1 MPSAQSYTL
10 AAYDIGTAGATLSGQ
25 YSAATTAPSEVGFEF
40 GTSPSLG
47 QKVTA
52 STTSGTSGYFTKT
65 ISGLN
70 QNTTYYARA
79 YVVVNGTED
88 YASQSQSF
96 FGETIEFTTLGA
108 EPALARNWA
117 ELPAARTLANYEV
130 AAHESLPS
138 NSKLRNYSFGFDKAK
153 HCALWVAYPLHSCYL
168 GSTSRT
174 DAFDYDPYCIDNS
187 YEAYISKNAYYPQGS
202 DTYSH
207 SRGHQLPSADRTV
220 SVEDNYTTFYATNMT
235 PQLQALNGG
244 AWMNLED
251 DIRKN
256 MICSDTLY
264 VVTGA
269 HFDGSQG
276 YAYDSKG
283 TGKACAVP
291 THYYKVLLRTKS
303 GNSGKRVQE
312 CSTSELQ
319 CIGYWVEH
327 SGSATVQTKSV
338 AEIEALTGFTFFTNV
353 PNAPKSSK
361 EWSY

>member
-1 MPSAQSYTL
+1 M
-10 AAYDIGTAGATLSGQ
+10 AAYNIGTAGATLSGQ

-47 QKVTA
+47 QKATA
-52 STTSGTSGYFTKT
+52 STPSGTSGSFEKA

-79 YVVVNGTED
+79 YVVVKGTGD

-96 FGETIEFTTLGA
+96 FGETVEFTTLKPA
-108 EPALARNWA
+108 QEPALARSWA
-117 ELPAARTLANYEV
+117 ELPAARTIANYEV
-130 AAHESLPS
+130 AAHASLPS
-138 NSKLRNYSFGFDKAK
+138 NSKLRNYSFGFDKEK

-174 DAFDYDPYCIDNS
+174 DAFDYDPDCIDNS
-187 YEAYISKNAYYPQGS
+187 YEANIGNYAYYPKNGE
-202 DTYSH
+202 TYSH
-207 SRGHQLPSADRTV
+207 SRGHQLPSADRTK
-220 SVEDNYTTFYATNMT
+220 SVADNQTTFYATNMT
-235 PQLQALNGG
+235 PQLYSLNGVEW
-244 AWMNLED
+244 AALEND
-251 DIRKN
+251 VRN

-276 YAYDSKG
+276 VAYDNKG
-283 TGKACAVP
+283 KGKACAVP

-312 CSTSELQ
+312 CSASELQ

-327 SGSATVQTKSV
+327 SGSATIQTKSV
-338 AEIEALTGFTFFTNV
+338 AEIEALTGFTFFANV
-353 PNAPKSSK
+353 PNAPKESK
-361 EWSY
+361 SWTY